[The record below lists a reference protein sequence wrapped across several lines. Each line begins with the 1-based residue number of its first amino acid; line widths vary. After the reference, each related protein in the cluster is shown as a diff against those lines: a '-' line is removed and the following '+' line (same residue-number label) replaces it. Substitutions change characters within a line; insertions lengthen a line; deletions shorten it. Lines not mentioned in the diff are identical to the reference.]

1 MSAIWRIFARDLRNL
16 TRNVIGVIVLIG
28 LIVVPALY
36 AWFNIAA
43 SWNPYGNTKDLKV
56 AVANED
62 RGYSSGL
69 MPIRINVGETVVN
82 KLRANDSLNWQFTD
96 SAEARDGVASGQYYA
111 AIIIPKQFSADMMT
125 LFSSEVTHAKLEY
138 VINEKSNAIAPHITG
153 QGADAL
159 TTTIDQSFAKTIGTV
174 GLDMASSL
182 LKYAKS
188 PEMQQYVNAA
198 TGHVGD
204 LAGQLNSASEQL
216 RAYSSLLSSSQSIIT
231 STNALLTQTGKSA
244 DGASAAL
251 KQGSDGMSAFESTL
265 NSSGNAL
272 SAALTQADS
281 AYGQV
286 STQIDSALASAGK
299 QSSAV
304 ADQMTSLQGTVNSGA
319 EGFGSL
325 ADDLAKQAQ
334 STEQADLKQ
343 ALQQASDRAKSAQQS
358 LNGVADSLGAA
369 AGSVKQN
376 DASLQSA
383 QQTTKQRIAEARAAV
398 ASLSSDYDDN
408 LKPKLKK
415 LNTSV
420 NALIAQST
428 AIVGDLGD
436 TAGGVTQL
444 SDSLLGSIGAI
455 RTDLDKGADALATAS
470 GKLSDFGNRLTAAYN
485 NGNPAN
491 LDQLSSSDPDALATL
506 LSSPVALHRV
516 AVYPIAN
523 YGSAMTPFY
532 TVLSIWV
539 GSVILVAMV
548 SVNISDRQRRA
559 VLGLDDI
566 GQHERDRRHGAQS
579 KLKAHQRYF
588 GRYLIFLVIA
598 LFQAGLVAL
607 GDLFYLGVQANHA
620 FRFLLVAWMC
630 ALVFSAI
637 MYTLTLSF
645 GDVGKALCVVLLVMQ
660 VAGSGGTFPIEMLPG
675 FFRAVY
681 PFLPFPH
688 AIDAMH
694 AAMTDSYGAEYWEA
708 MGALALF
715 LIPTLFLGLVL
726 RRPMVRFNAWVNRS
740 LASTKL
746 M

>member
-62 RGYSSGL
+62 RGYSSDL

-383 QQTTKQRIAEARAAV
+383 
-398 ASLSSDYDDN
+398 
-408 LKPKLKK
+408 
-415 LNTSV
+415 
-420 NALIAQST
+420 
-428 AIVGDLGD
+428 
-436 TAGGVTQL
+436 
-444 SDSLLGSIGAI
+444 
-455 RTDLDKGADALATAS
+455 
-470 GKLSDFGNRLTAAYN
+470 
-485 NGNPAN
+485 
-491 LDQLSSSDPDALATL
+491 
-506 LSSPVALHRV
+506 
-516 AVYPIAN
+516 
-523 YGSAMTPFY
+523 
-532 TVLSIWV
+532 
-539 GSVILVAMV
+539 
-548 SVNISDRQRRA
+548 
-559 VLGLDDI
+559 
-566 GQHERDRRHGAQS
+566 
-579 KLKAHQRYF
+579 
-588 GRYLIFLVIA
+588 
-598 LFQAGLVAL
+598 
-607 GDLFYLGVQANHA
+607 
-620 FRFLLVAWMC
+620 
-630 ALVFSAI
+630 
-637 MYTLTLSF
+637 
-645 GDVGKALCVVLLVMQ
+645 
-660 VAGSGGTFPIEMLPG
+660 
-675 FFRAVY
+675 
-681 PFLPFPH
+681 
-688 AIDAMH
+688 
-694 AAMTDSYGAEYWEA
+694 
-708 MGALALF
+708 
-715 LIPTLFLGLVL
+715 
-726 RRPMVRFNAWVNRS
+726 
-740 LASTKL
+740 
-746 M
+746 